1 MYIYIQYYSLNM
13 NKLKYLSVFILAF
26 TAYISF
32 TNYGIWTY
40 LPIIFSFVFIPFL
53 ELFFKPN
60 AKNYSLDAKKSLK
73 KDWYFDLVLYATV
86 PIQIGF
92 VIYFLIV
99 IQETLTPF
107 ELIGRISSLGI
118 LCGIL
123 GINVGHELGHRTNR
137 FQQFLGEILL
147 LTSLE
152 THFLPYHNS
161 GHHYNVATPKDPATA
176 RKGELVFTFWFQS
189 QIGSYFQAWQI
200 EINNLKKK
208 EKHFLSFSNSMLIYT
223 ITQITLLLTIYFTFN
238 IEVVLAYLAA
248 SIFGILMLETV
259 NYIEHYGLLRE
270 LKENGN
276 YERVQPYHSWNSN
289 HIVGRSILFELSR
302 HSDHHYKASKHYQL
316 LDSLPNSP
324 QMITGYPGM
333 MLLALVPPLWFKI
346 MHKQLDEFKSIS

>member
-1 MYIYIQYYSLNM
+1 M
-13 NKLKYLSVFILAF
+13 NKLKYLTIFILAS
-26 TAYISF
+26 TAYVSF
-32 TNYGIWTY
+32 TSYGIWTY
-40 LPIIFSFVFIPFL
+40 LPLLFSFILIPFL
-53 ELFFKPN
+53 ELLFKPN
-60 AKNYSLDAKKSLK
+60 SKNLSEEENKNAKK
-73 KDWYFDLVLYATV
+73 DTYFNIILFGAV

-92 VIYFLIV
+92 VIFFLFA
-99 IQETLTPF
+99 IQEKLSIF
-107 ELIGRISSLGI
+107 ELAGRISSLGV

-176 RKGELVFTFWFQS
+176 RKGELVFTFWFRS
-189 QIGSYFQAWQI
+189 QIGSYKQAWEI
-200 EINNLKKK
+200 EINKLNKKK
-208 EKHFLSFSNSMLIYT
+208 LKFLSFSNRMLIYS
-223 ITQITLLLTIYFTFN
+223 IAQITLLLAIYLFFN
-238 IEVVLAYLAA
+238 IETMVAFLLA

-270 LKENGN
+270 IKENGN

-302 HSDHHYKASKHYQL
+302 HSDHHFKANKHYQL

-333 MLLALVPPLWFKI
+333 MLLALIPPLWFKI
-346 MHKQLDEFKSIS
+346 MHKQLAEFKQNS

>member
-1 MYIYIQYYSLNM
+1 MS
-13 NKLKYLSVFILAF
+13 KLKYLSVYILAF
-26 TAYISF
+26 SAYISF
-32 TNYGIWTY
+32 TNFGVWTY
-40 LPIIFSFVFIPFL
+40 LPLIFSFIFIPLL

-60 AKNYSLDAKKSLK
+60 SANFNSESKKTLK
-73 KDWYFDLVLYATV
+73 KDRFFNFVLYSTV
-86 PIQIGF
+86 PIQIGLL
-92 VIYFLIV
+92 IYFLFV
-99 IQETLTPF
+99 IQEELTTF
-107 ELIGRISSLGI
+107 ELVGRISSLGI

-137 FQQFLGEILL
+137 FEQFLGEILL

-176 RKGELVFTFWFQS
+176 RKGEIVFTFWFRS
-189 QIGSYFQAWQI
+189 QIGSYLQAWKI
-200 EINNLKKK
+200 VNTKLKKRG
-208 EKHFLSFSNSMLIYT
+208 KHFLSFSNSMLMYT
-223 ITQITLLLTIYFTFN
+223 IAQISLLLIIYFTYNMNTLTAF
-238 IEVVLAYLAA
+238 VLA
-248 SIFGILMLETV
+248 SIVGILMLETV
-259 NYIEHYGLLRE
+259 NYIEHYGLLRK

-289 HIVGRSILFELSR
+289 HIIGRSILFELSR

-333 MLLALVPPLWFKI
+333 MLLALIPPLWFKI
-346 MHKQLDEFKSIS
+346 MHKQLANFKPIS

>member
-1 MYIYIQYYSLNM
+1 M
-13 NKLKYLSVFILAF
+13 NKLKYLSVFIIAF
-26 TAYISF
+26 TAYVSF

-40 LPIIFSFVFIPFL
+40 SPIIFSFVFIPLL

-60 AKNYSLDAKKSLK
+60 SENSSFEAKKGLK
-73 KDWYFDLVLYATV
+73 KDWYFDFVLYATV

-92 VIYFLIV
+92 VIYFLII
-99 IQETLTPF
+99 IQEELTAF
-107 ELIGRISSLGI
+107 ELVGRISSLGV
-118 LCGIL
+118 LCGIS

-176 RKGELVFTFWFQS
+176 RKGELVFTFWFRS
-189 QIGSYFQAWQI
+189 QIGSYFQAWKI
-200 EINNLKKK
+200 EMNKLEKKG
-208 EKHFLSFSNSMLIYT
+208 KHLLSLSNRMLIYS
-223 ITQITLLLTIYFTFN
+223 IAQITLLFTIYLTFN
-238 IEVVLAYLAA
+238 IEVLLAFLAA

-302 HSDHHYKASKHYQL
+302 HSDHHFKASKRYQL

-346 MHKQLDEFKSIS
+346 MHKQLDEFKTIS